1 MAVSRETT
9 AKRLTPT
16 VTLNISE
23 KSDFRVGKKS
33 VKKHVSQVV
42 QLPSLENRPRQL
54 THVVPAEEREAS
66 FLKRVCH
73 PIRHES
79 KGDHHKYTCIED
91 SHCDEPDR
99 TVFGDSRGHTSSCD
113 IPTH

>member
-1 MAVSRETT
+1 MRRETT

-42 QLPSLENRPRQL
+42 QLPSLEN
-54 THVVPAEEREAS
+54 
-66 FLKRVCH
+66 
-73 PIRHES
+73 
-79 KGDHHKYTCIED
+79 
-91 SHCDEPDR
+91 
-99 TVFGDSRGHTSSCD
+99 
-113 IPTH
+113 

>member
-1 MAVSRETT
+1 MGIVRTARTAGGKVAVRRETT

-42 QLPSLENRPRQL
+42 QLPSLEN
-54 THVVPAEEREAS
+54 
-66 FLKRVCH
+66 
-73 PIRHES
+73 
-79 KGDHHKYTCIED
+79 
-91 SHCDEPDR
+91 
-99 TVFGDSRGHTSSCD
+99 
-113 IPTH
+113 